1 MKRLLGRAL
10 AVVYMFAVALRAA
23 DPPSLK
29 EGLWSI
35 HTVSTNQPG
44 DKKTEGTR
52 SICRNHEYDE
62 RVRAQAK
69 AQAMTCKI
77 HADNDSGSKYE
88 SESECVVR
96 ATTIHTKGI
105 TTASG
110 ANATHTESS
119 TTYTPAFYGISATTM
134 IMDQKYVG
142 ACPAGMAPGD
152 MMEADGKVIHRGK
165 Q

>member
-1 MKRLLGRAL
+1 MKRLMVAPI
-10 AVVYMFAVALRAA
+10 AFVYVAAVAIQA

-35 HTVSTNQPG
+35 HTVSTSQPG
-44 DKKTEGTR
+44 DKKTVGMR
-52 SICRNHEYDE
+52 SICRDHAYDD

-69 AQAMTCKI
+69 AQAATCKS
-77 HADNDSGSKYE
+77 HTENDSGSKYE
-88 SESECVVR
+88 SESTCVVR
-96 ATTIHTKGI
+96 GTTIHVKGI

-119 TTYTPAFYGISATTM
+119 TTYNPAFYGISATTM
-134 IMDQKYVG
+134 IMEQKYVG
-142 ACPAGMAPGD
+142 ACPVGMEPGD
-152 MMEADGKVIHRGK
+152 MMEADGRVIHRGK

>member
-1 MKRLLGRAL
+1 MKRLLVASL
-10 AVVYMFAVALRAA
+10 AFVNVVAVAVRAA

-35 HTVSTNQPG
+35 HTVSTDQPG

-52 SICRNHEYDE
+52 SICRNHAYDE

-69 AQAMTCKI
+69 VQAATCKI
-77 HADNDSGSKYE
+77 HTENNLGSKYE
-88 SESECVVR
+88 SESECVMR
-96 ATTIHTKGI
+96 GTTIHSKGV

-110 ANATHTESS
+110 DNATHTESS
-119 TTYTPAFYGISATTM
+119 TTYDPAFYGISATTM
-134 IMDQKYVG
+134 IMDQRYVG
-142 ACPAGMAPGD
+142 SCPAGMAPGD
-152 MMEADGKVIHRGK
+152 MMEADGRVIHRGK